1 MTKNN
6 MNQGRKLNP
15 RKVGAFAAFVIVFFI
30 LLIAKGSKAPKLT
43 LKGDSTID
51 LTLNSTYY
59 EEGATAK
66 YGRKDI
72 SKDIQ
77 ISNNID
83 NKKIGKYYV
92 TYTVKYKNKK
102 STITRTVN
110 VVDTTAPILTL
121 HGDESINI
129 AQDSVYK
136 EFGCF
141 ATDNYEGDVSSKIT
155 ISSDVDTSKIGNYT
169 VTYTATDS
177 SGNTASI
184 TRIVN
189 VVKKGS
195 GNITNDRNVGVPVLM
210 YHNFYDKEKGETAKN
225 DNYVEIHD
233 FEEQLKYLTDNNYY
247 FPTWDE
253 VKSFV
258 EGKTCLPEHSIVVT
272 VDDGDESFFN
282 LAVPVI
288 QKYDVK
294 VTAFVITS
302 KIESKDYLNNFDK
315 NKIIFESHSHDMHK
329 TGANGTGT
337 FLTLAHDEA
346 LSDVKTSKEFLG
358 NATVFCYPFGDHS
371 EACEKILQ
379 EAGYDLAFTKA
390 YLRVRPG
397 DDPYALGRIRMT
409 KGDSL
414 QTFIQRVS

>member
-6 MNQGRKLNP
+6 INQGRKLNP
-15 RKVGAFAAFVIVFFI
+15 KKVGAFVAFIVI
-30 LLIAKGSKAPKLT
+30 LLIIIISKKSKTPKIT
-43 LKGDSTID
+43 LKGDSSID
-51 LTLNSTYY
+51 LALNSTYF

-66 YGRKDI
+66 YGSKDI

-77 ISNNID
+77 ISNNI
-83 NKKIGKYYV
+83 NTKTTGKYYV
-92 TYTVKYKNKK
+92 TYTVKYKKK
-102 STITRTVN
+102 STTVTRAVN
-110 VVDTTAPILTL
+110 VVDTTSPTLTL
-121 HGDESINI
+121 HGDEAINI
-129 AQDSVYK
+129 AQDSQYK
-136 EFGCF
+136 ELGCY
-141 ATDNYEGDVSSKIT
+141 AQDNYEGDISSKIS

-169 VTYTATDS
+169 VTYTVSDS
-177 SGNTASI
+177 SGNTSSI

-189 VVKKGS
+189 VVSKGS
-195 GNITNDRNVGVPVLM
+195 GSITTDKNVGLPVLM
-210 YHNFYDKEKGETAKN
+210 YHFFYDKENGGTGK
-225 DNYVEIHD
+225 DNNYMEIHD
-233 FEEQLKYLTDNNYY
+233 FEDQLKYLTENDYY

-253 VKSFV
+253 VKNYV
-258 EGKTCLPEHSIVVT
+258 EGKSCLPEHSIVIT
-272 VDDGDESFFN
+272 VDDGDESFFD

-288 QKYDVK
+288 EKYDVK
-294 VTAFVITS
+294 VTAFIITS
-302 KIESKDYLNNFDK
+302 QIEDKNYLNKFDK

-329 TGANGTGT
+329 TGTNGNGT

-346 LSDVKTSKEFLG
+346 LSDVKTSKQFIG
-358 NATVFCYPFGDHS
+358 DATVFCYPFGDHS

-379 EAGYDLAFTKA
+379 EAGYELAFTKN